1 METTSPRPARVAPIL
16 SPALLICLALAA
28 WSPGAI
34 AASHPAGAWRT
45 DWRPGWLPGDPVT
58 LEALVPPAW
67 AAPSSRASGLF
78 IALDPVT
85 HLPTTPTD
93 AQLRSFATQVSHDAL
108 LAPARPLQV
117 ERLPG
122 GGEIVHLNGQF
133 QVYSIAR
140 RDAKGHF
147 VTECAPDAATA
158 RKLLAEPPPAAPAP
172 EASDKSTW
180 EVK

>member
-1 METTSPRPARVAPIL
+1 MKTTSPRRPARVTPIL
-16 SPALLICLALAA
+16 STALLTLGLALAA
-28 WSPGAI
+28 WSPGAF
-34 AASHPAGAWRT
+34 AASRAAGAWRY
-45 DWRPGWLPGDPVT
+45 DWRPGWLPGDP
-58 LEALVPPAW
+58 EAAGALMPPAW
-67 AAPSSRASGLF
+67 AVPSSRAAGLL

-93 AQLRSFATQVSHDAL
+93 AQMRSFRAQVSRDAL
-108 LAPARPLQV
+108 LAPTRPLQV

-122 GGEIVHLNGQF
+122 GGEIVRLNGQF

-158 RKLLAEPPPAAPAP
+158 RKLLSRPAAPAT
-172 EASDKSTW
+172 AW